1 MGRGK
6 RKELQTFPALAIS
19 SACGGKQCKDHRKPT
34 AHWLW
39 KTSQR
44 FRQPSASF
52 FKFLFGSFEN
62 RAGSPEP
69 TLTQGQEGWERWR
82 RRTRTNKLCS
92 PKLVLSLHPT
102 YRRRVAGRGPARIF
116 TVLISCL
123 HRLPSGASGKEPVCL
138 CRRHKRLGFKHWVG
152 KIPLEEGVAT
162 HSSILA
168 WRVPWTEEPGGLQ
181 SIGSQRVGHD

>member
-1 MGRGK
+1 MCIQLLKEQMVLNEGCEVGRGK
-6 RKELQTFPALAIS
+6 RKELQTFPSLAIS

-52 FKFLFGSFEN
+52 LKFLFGSFEN

-92 PKLVLSLHPT
+92 PKLALSLHST
-102 YRRRVAGRGPARIF
+102 YRRRVAGRGARKNF
-116 TVLISCL
+116 HNFNKLLTW
-123 HRLPSGASGKEPVCL
+123 ASQ
-138 CRRHKRLGFKHWVG
+138 
-152 KIPLEEGVAT
+152 
-162 HSSILA
+162 
-168 WRVPWTEEPGGLQ
+168 WR
-181 SIGSQRVGHD
+181 